1 MDKQVEH
8 FRSYMYNYK
17 CFVYE
22 RIDVVEITVNKQLN
36 LIQYLKT
43 NKELKKKM
51 L

>member
-8 FRSYMYNYK
+8 FRSNMYKY
-17 CFVYE
+17 FVYE

>member
-8 FRSYMYNYK
+8 FRSYMYKY
-17 CFVYE
+17 FVYE

>member
-8 FRSYMYNYK
+8 FRSYMYKY
-17 CFVYE
+17 FVYE
-22 RIDVVEITVNKQLN
+22 RFDVIEITVNKQLN